1 MAAHLSE
8 TEIENIKRL
17 FLAVDEDGSGEIS
30 VAELRSILGDRKLK
44 MSEEDI
50 DRFLQEFDRDGSG
63 TIDICEF
70 LIMMSNHKN
79 KALIHKAIILRASMR
94 KAFRQFDKNGDG
106 YITKKEFKTAVKKR
120 NGGKIPEEQ
129 LDAMMRDADLNG
141 DGKVDYD
148 EFIHAMIK

>member
-30 VAELRSILGDRKLK
+30 VAELRSILGDKKLK

-70 LIMMSNHKN
+70 LIMMSNKKN
-79 KALIHKAIILRASMR
+79 KARLRIYVGTNTAALRSIAMHPAYIFLIIL
-94 KAFRQFDKNGDG
+94 
-106 YITKKEFKTAVKKR
+106 
-120 NGGKIPEEQ
+120 
-129 LDAMMRDADLNG
+129 
-141 DGKVDYD
+141 
-148 EFIHAMIK
+148 